1 MIIKNSIVD
10 GTYEKTSHEDFD
22 SSKVRL
28 TLRKLDGIF
37 LVRRKKKSRL
47 ILIDDRHYKQFGKR
61 SFIFISIEILVKHI
75 SSTNDV
81 VFLVM
86 FILQRFEVI
95 NVPKK

>member
-1 MIIKNSIVD
+1 M
-10 GTYEKTSHEDFD
+10 
-22 SSKVRL
+22 
-28 TLRKLDGIF
+28 TLRKFDGIF
-37 LVRRKKKSRL
+37 LVRRKIKSRL